1 MSTGRFFFIVHGCAT
16 APASRSTQGV
26 GASAT
31 TAVPPCRKTHPQHA
45 LAGFHEEARAG
56 RENNFFYQNQNKVI
70 SKTVCRS
77 SLLSLSLRTSFTF
90 LSCFFSHGLIFQIS
104 LSRNYACASPH
115 TRKNKTWSQSPTCAR
130 ARRAARRRDNLNL
143 CWSSLRYTLNASSE
157 HQTAAGDSFHTRPPP
172 RPPWRRMADM
182 SWIDHDHD
190 HDHDNSS
197 AYALTRFAGG

>member
-1 MSTGRFFFIVHGCAT
+1 MTCAFIQKCMSTGRFFFIVHGCAT

-31 TAVPPCRKTHPQHA
+31 TAMPPCRKTHPQHA

-56 RENNFFYQNQNKVI
+56 RENNFFI
-70 SKTVCRS
+70 KTKTKSFQKPSVDPLSC
-77 SLLSLSLRTSFTF
+77 LFCLSLSLRTSFTF

-130 ARRAARRRDNLNL
+130 AAQ
-143 CWSSLRYTLNASSE
+143 SS
-157 HQTAAGDSFHTRPPP
+157 QKTRQ
-172 RPPWRRMADM
+172 
-182 SWIDHDHD
+182 S
-190 HDHDNSS
+190 
-197 AYALTRFAGG
+197 